1 VERTDEVEA
10 DWMPRG
16 DRRGTPSPSSE
27 EIRMLTRPSLAR
39 SIPFWVLFVGS
50 LASAA
55 FGVLLVVSKIATM
68 EADIKAQSAT
78 AAITV
83 YTGQS
88 WVVLGAAL
96 VAAGLVGLA
105 AALFLGVLVR
115 FVPAA
120 EVEVVEPVV
129 ALENVAGAPA
139 APAAPAAEA
148 IPATPPAAD
157 AAQAPAAPASE
168 DTER

>member
-1 VERTDEVEA
+1 
-10 DWMPRG
+10 MPRG
-16 DRRGTPSPSSE
+16 DRRGTPSPSE

-55 FGVLLVVSKIATM
+55 YGVLLVVSKIATM

-96 VAAGLVGLA
+96 VGAGLVGLA

-120 EVEVVEPVV
+120 DIEVVEPVV
-129 ALENVAGAPA
+129 GVEDTTAAPGAPVT
-139 APAAPAAEA
+139 PATPAAES
-148 IPATPPAAD
+148 IPATPPVAD
-157 AAQAPAAPASE
+157 AAEAPAAPASE